1 MQNCLRCNKPS
12 DASVNANGVPFDG
25 KYETVCLE
33 CADDI
38 DYKAAEKDYH
48 AGLDVFFTFFCHYPA
63 DDEKV
68 QRQLRSRRG
77 LKKMGEIDDRR
88 KKKNTQSG

>member
-1 MQNCLRCNKPS
+1 MQNCPRCNKS
-12 DASVNANGVPFDG
+12 SNDSVVANDAPFDG
-25 KYETVCLE
+25 NYETVCLE

-38 DYKAAEKDYH
+38 DYKIAEKDYR

-88 KKKNTQSG
+88 KKKSAQSG